1 MAAEK
6 AAEELTVEGVGTMT
20 VPAYLRK
27 LADEIDSGRRISAGA
42 VITTNESDE
51 MLVYSFGVQ
60 PGMGRRLL
68 IDFVV
73 SFHETHSLGKQKPP
87 KEVPSILV
95 PGSRLRQ

>member
-1 MAAEK
+1 MT
-6 AAEELTVEGVGTMT
+6 EEGGTELPVDGVGTMT

-42 VITTNESDE
+42 VITTNANDE
-51 MLVYSFGVQ
+51 MLVYSFGVE

-73 SFHETHSLGKQKPP
+73 SFHETHGLGKKRAP